1 MEPAYDVSTGNI
13 IEADTEK
20 RDYRN
25 TTHKL
30 SVWCLAENADHPCPL
45 CHYHFVYILSG
56 GNEDPFG
63 MEARE
68 MADDT
73 YQANQSEPQ
82 PLPGQ
87 FTTVFEYLINV
98 SGFELPFILVLLDAD
113 DIVVRNKIVQNSENG
128 NVLSATDFVCSE
140 GADDGLSYPMHI
152 MVRDVNGNA
161 AYGYLDDI
169 DAQPEIQ
176 MVHVGEDE

>member
-1 MEPAYDVSTGNI
+1 
-13 IEADTEK
+13 
-20 RDYRN
+20 
-25 TTHKL
+25 
-30 SVWCLAENADHPCPL
+30 
-45 CHYHFVYILSG
+45 
-56 GNEDPFG
+56 
-63 MEARE
+63 

-73 YQANQSEPQ
+73 DQANPSEPQ
-82 PLPGQ
+82 PLPRQ

-128 NVLSATDFVCSE
+128 NVLSAMDFVCSE
-140 GADDGLSYPMHI
+140 GADEGLSYPMHL

-169 DAQPEIQ
+169 DAEPEIQ
-176 MVHVGEDE
+176 MVHVGEDEST

>member
-1 MEPAYDVSTGNI
+1 
-13 IEADTEK
+13 
-20 RDYRN
+20 
-25 TTHKL
+25 
-30 SVWCLAENADHPCPL
+30 
-45 CHYHFVYILSG
+45 
-56 GNEDPFG
+56 

-73 YQANQSEPQ
+73 NQANQSDPQ
-82 PLPGQ
+82 PLPRQ

-98 SGFELPFILVLLDAD
+98 SGFELPFSLVLLDAGD
-113 DIVVRNKIVQNSENG
+113 LVVGNKIVRNSENE
-128 NVLSATDFVCSE
+128 NVLSAIDFVCSE
-140 GADDGLSYPMHI
+140 GADEGLSYPMHM

>member
-1 MEPAYDVSTGNI
+1 MGIPGSKKIGTPRTTACMVAGRKRLPLVSLPV
-13 IEADTEK
+13 
-20 RDYRN
+20 RVY
-25 TTHKL
+25 
-30 SVWCLAENADHPCPL
+30 PL
-45 CHYHFVYILSG
+45 WRQLRSL
-56 GNEDPFG
+56 G

-73 YQANQSEPQ
+73 DQANQSDPQ
-82 PLPGQ
+82 LLPRQ

-128 NVLSATDFVCSE
+128 NVLSAMDFVCSE
-140 GADDGLSYPMHI
+140 GAEEGLSYPMHM